1 MTTTTASSSYLRS
14 TKTPAAYALSSL
26 GRLTMTPRTP
36 LSPRLSAADKMP
48 FRARER
54 QDSTASAA
62 SSASSS
68 MSSSTIS
75 SGYSSCTEYDAD
87 VPSKEWSSTAQ
98 F

>member
-1 MTTTTASSSYLRS
+1 
-14 TKTPAAYALSSL
+14 
-26 GRLTMTPRTP
+26 MTPRTP
-36 LSPRLSAADKMP
+36 LSPRPSAADKMHMP

-87 VPSKEWSSTAQ
+87 VPSKGWPSTQ